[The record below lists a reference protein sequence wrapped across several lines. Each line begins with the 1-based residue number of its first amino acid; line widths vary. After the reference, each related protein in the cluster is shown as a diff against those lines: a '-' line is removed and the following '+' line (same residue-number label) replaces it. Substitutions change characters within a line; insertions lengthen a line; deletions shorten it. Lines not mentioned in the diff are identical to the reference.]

1 MKILPHNYINGS
13 VEYVVDRI
21 VAFGP
26 KQQSESSERNIMFL
40 LKHCH
45 NAFSLYISFSTVTRS
60 INRQDRL
67 SSGIWNIIWYL
78 RVPVLPRNYQE
89 ICYNSRTNI
98 LTAVWNIKRNTNPPL
113 LLPLRLLVWWVPSVI
128 SLIELS
134 TIQDGGLLPCSS
146 AFAPSVIDQNI
157 PWNNTIMKK
166 LGGK

>member
-1 MKILPHNYINGS
+1 M
-13 VEYVVDRI
+13 
-21 VAFGP
+21 
-26 KQQSESSERNIMFL
+26 
-40 LKHCH
+40 
-45 NAFSLYISFSTVTRS
+45 
-60 INRQDRL
+60 
-67 SSGIWNIIWYL
+67 
-78 RVPVLPRNYQE
+78 LPRNYQE

-166 LGGK
+166 LGGEIKQRNTSFSISAIFSRIPMAKMREYTLPKYYKTIDTLLFARELFSVHDVGNNRWLDNRQIWKLESDWLYECKWMSK